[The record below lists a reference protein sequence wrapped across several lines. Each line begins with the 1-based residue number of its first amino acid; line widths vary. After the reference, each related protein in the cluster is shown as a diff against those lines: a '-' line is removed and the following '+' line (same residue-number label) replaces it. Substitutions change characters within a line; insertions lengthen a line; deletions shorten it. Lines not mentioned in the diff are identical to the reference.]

1 MLPRRIYVN
10 LGAFVV
16 LFVVLMGWAVV
27 GIIRPAALQDT
38 YPLRLS
44 FDDATGLRP
53 GVEATYRGVRVGE
66 VTEVSLA
73 DGGADVRLAVD
84 ADRLLPAGA
93 TASIR
98 RRSAVGEPYV
108 SLDAPEGWESGDAML
123 AAGDEAVVIP
133 AERTSAGVA
142 YGTLFDAADELLVN
156 VDHDDLGTLTSELGT
171 ALRGQGDELRRIL
184 GNTTG
189 TASAFADRKDELDQL
204 AGELTALTRLLA
216 DKSTTIADGTD
227 DVSALVGSLASSAD
241 DIDTL
246 LARTPSVASRLDE
259 LLVDAYGDLRCTAV
273 GAASI
278 STVIDTEHTLRQ
290 ITRLLRSAET
300 AAETIPKA
308 IYDGPDGRYLSGT
321 FGFAVGEFAEY
332 SEFPQFPPTEDVAPC
347 PAVAPGGPGGLVDA
361 PVSSVSTDA
370 GRTDEDSNGSDDG
383 GDEASRRLSSAA
395 GADDGGLGLL
405 PVLVAGLLA
414 AAIVT
419 AAVAALRNRRKDL
432 TP

>member
-16 LFVVLMGWAVV
+16 LFAVLMVWAVL

-38 YPLRLS
+38 YPLRLE
-44 FDDATGLRP
+44 FEDAAGLRP

-84 ADRLLPAGA
+84 ADRRLPASA
-93 TASIR
+93 TAAIR

-108 SLDAPEGWESGDAML
+108 SLDAPEGWQPGDPTL
-123 AAGDEAVVIP
+123 AAGDEAVIP
-133 AERTSAGVA
+133 AERTSTGVA
-142 YGTLFDAADELLVN
+142 YGTLFNAAEELLVS
-156 VDHDDLGTLTSELGT
+156 VDKDDLRTLTSELGT
-171 ALRGQGDELRRIL
+171 SLRGQGDELRRIL
-184 GNTTG
+184 RNTSD
-189 TASAFADRKDELDQL
+189 TASAFAARKDELDQL

-216 DKSTTIADGTD
+216 DKSTTIADSTD

-259 LLVDAYGDLRCTAV
+259 LLVDAYGDLRCTAA

-278 STVIDTEHTLRQ
+278 SNVIDTEKTLRQ

-300 AAETIPKA
+300 AAVVIPKA
-308 IYDGPDGRYLSGT
+308 IYEGPDGRYLSGT
-321 FGFAVGEFAEY
+321 FGFAPGEFTEY

-347 PAVAPGGPGGLVDA
+347 PDGAPGGPGGLVDA
-361 PVSSVSTDA
+361 PVSSVSPDGDGTDGDGTDA
-370 GRTDEDSNGSDDG
+370 EDG
-383 GDEASRRLSSAA
+383 GGEASRRLTSADA
-395 GADDGGLGLL
+395 ADDGGLGLL
-405 PVLVAGLLA
+405 PALVAALLA
-414 AAIVT
+414 AAILTGVV
-419 AAVAALRNRRKDL
+419 AAVRKRRKDL